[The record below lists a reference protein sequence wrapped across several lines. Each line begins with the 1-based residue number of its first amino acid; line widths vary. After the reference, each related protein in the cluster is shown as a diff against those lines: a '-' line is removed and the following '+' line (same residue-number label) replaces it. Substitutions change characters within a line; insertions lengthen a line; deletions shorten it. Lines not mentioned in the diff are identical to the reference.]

1 MLVTILHNVFCVTN
15 VGNLFLYQ
23 QKYRFMLLK
32 CMMTLVTRTN
42 EISMIFSG
50 AKIPS
55 IPSRTLNAP
64 QTTWKLPDTVSTSQT
79 FSLSAS

>member
-50 AKIPS
+50 AKILIKEEDFPMKGD
-55 IPSRTLNAP
+55 R
-64 QTTWKLPDTVSTSQT
+64 
-79 FSLSAS
+79 FSWEIER